1 METDLVFRIGL
12 FGLTLILIGV
22 VTVVKVGMW
31 WLRLALID
39 LLAVILLKQ
48 VEMIAQYVGVNLF
61 DNLVSS
67 FVTLLALLVI
77 LFAFIAAHQRKI
89 DFERA
94 ERERYDALQQKNT
107 QTLEQLEQMRS
118 VAEKSGTGSWDW
130 EIAYPLDSRPYV
142 YEVRQGN
149 HHE

>member
-48 VEMIAQYVGVNLF
+48 VAMISNYVGVDLF
-61 DNLVSS
+61 DDLISS
-67 FVTLLALLVI
+67 FVTLLALMVI
-77 LFAFIAAHQRKI
+77 LFAFIAAHQRKK
-89 DFERA
+89 DLERS
-94 ERERYDALQQKNT
+94 ERERYDFLQQKNA
-107 QTLEQLEQMRS
+107 QTLEELEQMRS
-118 VAEKSGTGSWDW
+118 AAEKRGTGSWDW
-130 EIAYPLDSRPYV
+130 QIAYPLDSRPYV

-149 HHE
+149 RHE